1 MGQTSVYPSTHERMF
16 HQEDGVNRL
25 LISAAISI
33 TFFFTYAALAAPP
46 TTEQALADRILGD
59 PNAPVT
65 IIEYSSLTCSHCRQF
80 HVEILPKIKKNY
92 IDTGKVKLIYRD
104 FPFDQTGLLATVM
117 ARCAPPER
125 FFGFVNVLFQQ
136 QSNWSRSKEPFKAL
150 SRIGK
155 LGGLNPSD
163 FEACLKNQALFDGI
177 VEKRLDG
184 QKKFDVKATPNFII
198 DGDHKIVGSQPFED
212 FDKIL
217 SKKIN

>member
-1 MGQTSVYPSTHERMF
+1 MF
-16 HQEDGVNRL
+16 HQEDGVKRI

-33 TFFFTYAALAAPP
+33 TFLVTYAASAAPP
-46 TTEQALADRILGD
+46 TTAQALADRILGD
-59 PNAPVT
+59 PNAAVT
-65 IIEYSSLTCSHCRQF
+65 IIEYSSFTCSHCRQF

-104 FPFDQTGLLATVM
+104 FPFDQMGLLATVM

-125 FFGFVNVLFQQ
+125 FFSFVNVLFQQ
-136 QSNWSRSKEPFKAL
+136 QGKWSRSKEPFKAL
-150 SRIGK
+150 SQIGK

-163 FEACLKNQALFDGI
+163 FEACLKNQALVDGI

-184 QKKFDVKATPNFII
+184 QKKFDVKATPTFII
-198 DGDHKIVGSQPFED
+198 DGDHKIVGSQPYED

-217 SKKIN
+217 SKKVK